1 MALFVILNIVI
12 VVGVFLIDMYRHQ
25 YQYVRLSALLFAI
38 TLNSLLNPIL
48 LDQLNFITLST
59 FLMYLTWFIL
69 QIYLDRTVRI
79 FKIQNQKF
87 FTGIITMI
95 ISILFVV
102 MAQTADQSIYMSVPY
117 LAPAIFLFGAIL
129 QFSSVL
135 HSPRFESLYRHLKIK
150 NPLLIGACFI
160 ILSMMLMMLLTPFW
174 YLYLIIYACLFL
186 IFLLEKIFILEK
198 DD

>member
-1 MALFVILNIVI
+1 MALFVILNIII

-25 YQYVRLSALLFAI
+25 YQYVRLSAFLFAI
-38 TLNSLLNPIL
+38 TVNSLLNPIL
-48 LDQLNFITLST
+48 LNQLNFITMSS

-69 QIYLDRTVRI
+69 QMYLDHHGHT

-87 FTGIITMI
+87 FTGIIAMM

-102 MAQTADQSIYMSVPY
+102 MTQTADQTIYMSVPY

-135 HSPRFESLYRHLKIK
+135 HSPRFETFYRRLKMK
-150 NPLLIGACFI
+150 NPLFIGACFI
-160 ILSMMLMMLLTPFW
+160 VASMILMMLLTPFW
-174 YLYLIIYACLFL
+174 YLYLIIYACLILVFL
-186 IFLLEKIFILEK
+186 FEQIFILEK